1 VKLDYL
7 TGQQVQSV
15 TREEQEGQV
24 KNTITFTDGQT
35 INSTD
40 AALNVSPEIQGTN
53 LLSVTEQQ
61 DGSAVLQFGSSVG
74 GGDPNVVQEITLTD
88 YELMQGGPE
97 ELPLTVEDAVEH
109 LPPDP
114 SSERVADGPTGPE
127 QSHLQATGDSVSP
140 PEGQEALE
148 EGSDTP

>member
-1 VKLDYL
+1 VKLDHL

-15 TREEQEGQV
+15 TREEQGGQV

-53 LLSVTEQQ
+53 LLSVTEQ
-61 DGSAVLQFGSSVG
+61 GESSVLQFGSSTG
-74 GGDPNVVQEITLTD
+74 GGDPNVVQEITLTE

-127 QSHLQATGDSVSP
+127 ESHLQVTGGSVSP
-140 PEGQEALE
+140 PEGQEAPE